1 MDFDAI
7 GEATFPGGKF
17 LDGSGAGP
25 SKNPRVSRVFFVH
38 PLADKFE
45 VFGGLLHANNAYW
58 ITGAGSMPTVPSPGF
73 WVAIHIYKVFAG
85 ELTPPLP
92 GAIDKGFFY
101 RGISFAFSLFFFREA
116 RGDKDTE
123 EDGSKNRVVLE
134 SF

>member
-7 GEATFPGGKF
+7 GEATFTGGKF

-25 SKNPRVSRVFFVH
+25 SEDPRVSRVFFVH

-45 VFGGLLHANNAYW
+45 VFCGLFHANNAYG
-58 ITGAGSMPTVPSPGF
+58 ITGARGMPAFPGPGF
-73 WVAIHIYKVFAG
+73 GIAIDIHKVLAG

-92 GAIDKGFFY
+92 GAVDKGLFY
-101 RGISFAFSLFFFREA
+101 VGIRFDFRLLLIREA

-134 SF
+134 IF

>member
-7 GEATFPGGKF
+7 GEATFTGGKF

-25 SKNPRVSRVFFVH
+25 SEDPRVSRVFFVH

-45 VFGGLLHANNAYW
+45 VFCGLFHANNAYG
-58 ITGAGSMPTVPSPGF
+58 ITGARGMPAVPSPGF
-73 WVAIHIYKVFAG
+73 WVAIHIHKVLAG
-85 ELTPPLP
+85 ECTPPLP
-92 GAIDKGFFY
+92 GAVDKGLFY
-101 RGISFAFSLFFFREA
+101 LGISFGFRFFFVREA

-134 SF
+134 IF